1 MKNVII
7 TGGNG
12 FVGTWLVKELSDKV
26 ENITVIV
33 RNEKSDISK
42 IKDISN
48 VNIVYCELENLL
60 QLEKTLVKKEY
71 DVFYHLAWA
80 GSTGNLRADYN
91 LQLQNAKWTCD
102 AVRLAANIGCKRFVG
117 AGTLAELDCNSYIKE
132 DGATPNSVSNYGTAK
147 ITAHYMSKTEAN
159 LQKIDHVWAYLS
171 NTYGIGNRTSNFVN
185 FASKTMLEGKKAEF
199 TPGEQMY
206 DFVYE
211 TDTAQALYL
220 LGEKG
225 KNNYGYYIG
234 STKPKKLKYFIQEI
248 RDAIDPQIPL
258 YLGAIPFNGI
268 TQPAEVFDCSKL
280 VQDTGY
286 TPKVSFEEGITMTVK
301 WLKNEMQGDQL

>member
-12 FVGTWLVKELSDKV
+12 FVGTWLVKELSNKV
-26 ENITVIV
+26 DSITVIV
-33 RNEKSDISK
+33 KNEQSDIFM
-42 IKDISN
+42 IKDIPN
-48 VNIVYCELENLL
+48 VHIVYCELENLL
-60 QLEKTLVKKEY
+60 QLEETLGKREY

-80 GSTGNLRADYN
+80 GSTGKLRADYE
-91 LQLQNAKWTCD
+91 LQLQNAKWACD
-102 AVRLAANIGCKRFVG
+102 AVRLAAAIGCKRFVG
-117 AGTLAELDCNSYIKE
+117 AGTLAELDCNSYIAE
-132 DGATPNSVSNYGTAK
+132 DGSTPNAVSNYGTAK
-147 ITAHYMSKTEAN
+147 IAAHYMSKAEAN

-171 NTYGIGNRTSNFVN
+171 NTYGVGNRTSNFVN
-185 FASKTMLEGKKAEF
+185 FASKTMLEGRKAEF

-206 DFVYE
+206 DFVYV

-225 KNNYGYYIG
+225 KNNCGYYMG
-234 STKPKKLKYFIQEI
+234 STKPMKLKYFIQKI
-248 RDAIDPQIPL
+248 RDVIDPQIPL

-268 TQPAEVFDCSKL
+268 EQPDEVFDCRKL

-286 TPKVSFEEGITMTVK
+286 KPAVSFDEGIATTVK
-301 WLKNEMQGDQL
+301 WLKDEMQGE

>member
-42 IKDISN
+42 IKDIPN

-206 DFVYE
+206 DFVYV

-301 WLKNEMQGDQL
+301 WLKNEMQGE